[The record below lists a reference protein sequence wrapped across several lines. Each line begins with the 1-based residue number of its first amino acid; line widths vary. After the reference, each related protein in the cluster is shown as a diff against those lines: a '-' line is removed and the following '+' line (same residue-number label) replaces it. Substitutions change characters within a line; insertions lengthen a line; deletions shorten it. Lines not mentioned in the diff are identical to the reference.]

1 MTRDVMIS
9 IRGLQFQED
18 EAEDN
23 IETVQQGEYFFR
35 NGSHFLLYDEYMED
49 FREPARSVI
58 RIREGEMTLTRKG
71 LLNVQM
77 NFSQGKK
84 TLKRYQTPY
93 GSMTIGLD
101 TDRVECRATER
112 ALCVEVDYA
121 LEANYQYVAD
131 CHIRIEVRE
140 KGGERFDFFDEE
152 RGESEEWIGS

>member
-9 IRGLQFQED
+9 IRGLQFLED

-58 RIREGEMTLTRKG
+58 RIREGEMTLTR
-71 LLNVQM
+71 
-77 NFSQGKK
+77 
-84 TLKRYQTPY
+84 YQTPY

-101 TDRVECRATER
+101 TDRVECRTTER